1 MSEPHLVL
9 GIGELLWDVLPDGMR
24 LGGAPANFAVMAG
37 RLGNRA
43 AILSRLGRDDLGRQA
58 IDHLDPMP
66 IETSYLQVDPAH
78 ETGRVTVSLS
88 SGEPHYTIH
97 QPAAWDFLDLSD
109 DWIQLAERAD
119 AICFGSLAQRHDESR
134 RTIQT
139 LAAECSSDCIRI
151 FDVNLREPYY
161 SSEVLEESLELAS
174 VLKMNENEVRVVL
187 DLLDLSLEGEP
198 ADASRSLSKQPQPT
212 PDFLRNA
219 AERLL
224 GEFPALELVA
234 ITRGGRGSL
243 LVARDEWNEHPG
255 LPVKVADAIGA
266 GDAFTAALAHYLLR
280 GANLATLNEAGN
292 RWGGWMASQAGAMPA
307 LPDTVRQAIAEAIER
322 TA

>member
-1 MSEPHLVL
+1 MSDPHLVL

-58 IDHLDPMP
+58 IDRLAPMP
-66 IETSYLQVDPAH
+66 IETSYLQIDPAH

-97 QPAAWDFLDLSD
+97 QPAAWDFLHPSD
-109 DWIQLAERAD
+109 EWVRLVERAD
-119 AICFGSLAQRHDESR
+119 AIYFGSLAQRQDESR

-187 DLLDLSLEGEP
+187 ELLDLSLEGEP
-198 ADASRSLSKQPQPT
+198 ADASRSPSEQPRPAS
-212 PDFLRNA
+212 DFLRTA
-219 AERLL
+219 AERLM

-234 ITRGGRGSL
+234 ITRGSRGSL

-255 LPVKVADAIGA
+255 FPVKVADAIGA

-292 RWGGWMASQAGAMPA
+292 RWGSWMASQAGAMPA
-307 LPDTVRQAIAEAIER
+307 LPDGVRQVIAEEIER